1 MARPLEVIKHCCLV
15 GANLERADLR
25 YKDLRGV
32 NFTNS
37 NLRGADLSHADCRGT
52 IFVKADLSRA
62 CLYNTNCEGADFSN
76 ADLTM
81 SYMRATNFSNARM
94 WWAALRRV
102 TAKNA
107 FFLGADMTGVDM
119 AFGFFLGSRFGPPN
133 AITTQMRNA
142 DKAVFHWY
150 WNPKGGAPSYDAKP
164 GYVDLWESIMGG
176 VSIQENASTRPK

>member
-1 MARPLEVIKHCCLV
+1 MARPLEVVRHCCLA
-15 GANLERADLR
+15 GTNLERADLR
-25 YKDLRGV
+25 YMDLRGV

-62 CLYNTNCEGADFSN
+62 CLYNTNCEDADFSN

-81 SYMRATNFSNARM
+81 SYLRATNFIHATM
-94 WWAALRRV
+94 WWASLRRV

-107 FFLGADMTGVDM
+107 FFLGA
-119 AFGFFLGSRFGPPN
+119 RFGPPLCK
-133 AITTQMRNA
+133 TDQMRNV

-150 WNPKGGAPSYDAKP
+150 WDPQGGIPSYDPKE
-164 GYVDLWESIMGG
+164 GYVDLWHSVLGG
-176 VSIQENASTRPK
+176 ISLQENAATRKT